1 MSRRG
6 FCQGSVIGRRLNDY
20 IEGYHRHPE
29 AKAAD
34 QNGNPAGPDTV
45 GLLGR
50 LRVRSE
56 KLARI
61 GKEVD
66 RLDQDEGASLES
78 LDPAEYTSSGATLE
92 WALGVLRPEP
102 ANEIAPLIGMSDK
115 RFRDIRRG
123 CVKEVRSEHR
133 EAIIALARS
142 RADRAG
148 AKE

>member
-1 MSRRG
+1 
-6 FCQGSVIGRRLNDY
+6 LNDY